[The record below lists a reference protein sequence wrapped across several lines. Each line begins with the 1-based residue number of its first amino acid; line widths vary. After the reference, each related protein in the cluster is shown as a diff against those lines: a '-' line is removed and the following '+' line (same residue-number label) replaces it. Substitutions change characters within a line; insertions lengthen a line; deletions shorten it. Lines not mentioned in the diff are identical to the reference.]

1 MLEVLLEV
9 VVVLVA
15 AAAVRLAVELELV
28 FLEQLQLRESHLKTQ
43 LEDIRVKIGL
53 YSPYRYHRC

>member
-28 FLEQLQLRESHLKTQ
+28 FFEQLQLGESHLKTQ
-43 LEDIRVKIGL
+43 LEDIRLKIDL